1 MRRIVI
7 ALLLC
12 LASVSAFAAGDP
24 LPAGYLSVSGNQIVA
39 GSGANVRLACIGYNE
54 PTGNYASDMSIIR
67 AQGFNCARYPY
78 YDVGLNLTT
87 MDQIVTAATSNNIRV
102 IFDHHG
108 NEATTSC
115 LGQQSNGMWYDK
127 NGSTQTNSNGTDGCG
142 ATGTITY
149 AQFKANWVTIATR
162 YAGNST
168 VIGLDLHNE
177 PSVVSGQTV
186 ANLTWGA
193 STNPG
198 TDIQAM
204 CQDVGNAIH
213 AANAGVLVICEG
225 LINYTNNMANGGVNT
240 VHGLTDLSA
249 AQAHPVTIPNKVV
262 YSVHDYPQSISS
274 ITPSSGATRIAAMNA
289 TWGYLVT
296 NNIAPVWL
304 GEMGASL
311 DNSNGAL
318 TEEQAW
324 ASMITNYV
332 NGLSGGS
339 GGPVF
344 GGTQQPIGTDWW
356 TFGYLSGQTPDGILN
371 ADNTA
376 KPGQAAYWTTLLY
389 HSSSSQT
396 STTWNPGDASGM
408 TLTGSN
414 LIATSSV
421 TGSTYITPGS
431 GSFTDGAGNVY
442 TIAAD
447 GTAMENGVPIPGGGG
462 TGAMTYY
469 AGQVYAQDAATG
481 NWFTFDGTNFSA
493 ASAPPAP
500 STGAGVRTTT
510 SKTSGKYCVSVAENT
525 VTNDMA
531 VGIASAAESL
541 KAYPGGGGP
550 SIGFYGQYSGQ
561 AIYINGSV
569 VASNSSIAALAA
581 GDVVTVVVDATN
593 SLVWFSSPEMAAAGA
608 PWNHSTTASPT
619 NGTGGISISYITK
632 PYYLMASTQENGSKF
647 TLNTT
652 PSNCPAGVPT
662 WDSVVATNTGR
673 PMTVIL
679 GQAATGGL
687 LLPTQINF
695 ILH

>member
-1 MRRIVI
+1 MWRIVI

-24 LPAGYLSVSGNQIVA
+24 LPAGYLSTSGNQIVA
-39 GSGANVRLACIGYNE
+39 GNGQNVRLACIGYNE
-54 PTGNYASDMSIIR
+54 PTGNYSSDMSIIR
-67 AQGFNCARYPY
+67 SLGFNCVRYPY
-78 YDVGLNLTT
+78 YDVSLNLTT
-87 MDQIVTAATSNNIRV
+87 MDQIVSAATSNNIRV

-127 NGSTQTNSNGTDGCG
+127 NGSTQTNSDGTDGCG

-149 AQFKANWVTIATR
+149 AQFKQNWVNIATH
-162 YAGNST
+162 YANNST

-177 PSVVSGQTV
+177 PLVSTGHTV
-186 ANLTWGA
+186 ANLSWGA

-198 TDIQAM
+198 VDVQAM
-204 CQDVGNAIH
+204 CQDVGTAIH
-213 AANAGVLVICEG
+213 AANAGVLIICEG
-225 LINYTNNMANGGVNT
+225 AGNYTGGLANGSNPVIN
-240 VHGLTDLSA
+240 GLMDLSA
-249 AQAHPVTIPNKVV
+249 AQAHPVTVANKVV
-262 YSVHDYPQSISS
+262 YSIHEYPQSISG
-274 ITPSSGATRIAAMNA
+274 ITPDSGPTHISAMNQ

-318 TEEQAW
+318 ADEQAW
-324 ASMITNYV
+324 ASMMTNYL

-344 GGTQQPIGTDWW
+344 SGTQQPIGTDWW
-356 TFGYLSGQTPDGILN
+356 TFGYLPGQLPDGILN

-376 KPGQAAYWTTLLY
+376 KSGQATYWTTFLY

-414 LIATSSV
+414 LVATSSV
-421 TGSTYITPGS
+421 TASTYITPGS
-431 GSFTDGAGNVY
+431 GSFTDANGNVY
-442 TIAAD
+442 TIAANGD
-447 GTAMENGVPIPGGGG
+447 AMENGSAMSGGGG
-462 TGAMTYY
+462 TSAMQYY
-469 AGQVYAQDAATG
+469 AGQVYAQDAVTG
-481 NWFTFDGTNFSA
+481 SWYTWDGAIFNP
-493 ASAPPAP
+493 ASAPPTP
-500 STGAGVRTTT
+500 SSGAGVRTTT
-510 SKTSGKYCVSVAENT
+510 SKTSGKYCVSVTENAIT
-525 VTNDMA
+525 TDMA

-541 KAYPGGGGP
+541 TAYPGGGGP
-550 SIGFYGQYSGQ
+550 SIGFYGQYGGQ
-561 AIYINGSV
+561 DIYINGAV
-569 VASNSSIAALAA
+569 VATNSSIASLAA

-593 SLVWFSSPEMAAAGA
+593 SLVWFSSPEMVAAGA
-608 PWNHSTTASPT
+608 PWNHSATANPT

-632 PYYLMASTQENGSKF
+632 PYYLMVSTQENGSKF
-647 TLNTT
+647 TLNAT
-652 PSNCPAGVPT
+652 PSNCPAGIPA
-662 WDSVVATNTGR
+662 WDSVVANTGR

-679 GQAATGGL
+679 GQNTTGSL
-687 LLPTQINF
+687 LLPIPVSFSLN
-695 ILH
+695 